1 MLGMYRPT
9 GEEGRISNHW
19 CSGGSRLLCTV
30 TPPSSKTLPYSMRTR
45 IGLDS
50 ARSAHLMSKSKSET
64 AL

>member
-30 TPPSSKTLPYSMRTR
+30 TPPSSKTLPYSMRY
-45 IGLDS
+45 
-50 ARSAHLMSKSKSET
+50 AHR
-64 AL
+64 A